1 MPLKIK
7 NSVVSDMQLNKSYGN
22 HQVTMSN
29 ALAQASHGLQLNE
42 KRLIALAI
50 RQIDSRKPPGENKQI
65 FRIYAKEM
73 EKNYGIQA
81 KNAYRELK
89 NAGKGLFSRQIT
101 FTEGQGKAMSIID
114 LRWIYKSTYKEGE
127 GWIELGFVDDLM
139 PHLTSLKERFATYKL
154 DQVRALKKSY
164 SWRIMELMM
173 SYKKDRKFNISPTDF
188 MKSVGAPKSYSMGQ
202 VRQRIIDPAI
212 KEINKSTSWDVQV
225 HFNKSG
231 RKIANIRFDFQQKN
245 QLDLGL

>member
-1 MPLKIK
+1 MPIKIK
-7 NSVVSDMQLNKSYGN
+7 NGVVADMQMNKSYGN

-65 FRIYAKEM
+65 FRVHAKEM

-81 KNAYRELK
+81 KNSYRELK
-89 NAGKGLFSRQIT
+89 NAGQRLFSRQIT
-101 FTEGQGKAMSIID
+101 FTEGQGKTMSIIY
-114 LRWIYKSTYKEGE
+114 LRWIYKSTYREGE

-139 PHLTSLKERFATYKL
+139 PHLTSLKERFATYK
-154 DQVRALKKSY
+154 Q
-164 SWRIMELMM
+164 
-173 SYKKDRKFNISPTDF
+173 DRKFNISPSDF
-188 MKSVGAPKSYSMGQ
+188 MQSVGAPKSYSIGQ

-212 KEINKSTSWDVQV
+212 NEINKSTSWDVQV